1 MNEVLKNLWSQISTA
16 SGPVKVA
23 LGACGL
29 LMMLVTSVMVWRAQN
44 PHFVVLA
51 SDLDS
56 HSFNSA
62 VKALAEAGIRYETS
76 VGGAPYVIQVES
88 GRRHEAIA
96 AMHMSGEFLDDARG
110 ISSGLEGSSSVFLGQ
125 SERHQRTQK
134 RMWEE
139 VEMSLEKLNFVAKAK
154 VTVSGSPTSTLASL
168 REDERRAS
176 VIVTLRGVAKPTP
189 TETRALV
196 GLVRGGTGVADERMT
211 IVDQH
216 SNVLFDGLDNS
227 SADTLASKEEQFN
240 RERTEMAQRQ
250 LDRVF
255 GPGVAVV
262 GITSE
267 WLQVRE
273 ESVSEILNPAKK
285 PRSSRT
291 LTTSEPEWPRSIG
304 GPAGVA
310 ANSSDVNNAAASNTP
325 PGESTTSEEEQL
337 NSFGSTTTHTIK
349 QPHQLQRLS
358 VSLVLDESIAD
369 KEDDAVA
376 FLKGVVGFN
385 DKRGDQMFS
394 IVNQL
399 AGLERDAEGA
409 PVLPAPEKAPSPTN
423 PAVSMAMEFGLE
435 LIAGIAFLMV
445 LLKSLKSART
455 GTASAGSGGG
465 SGGASG
471 GAAGAAATAGGARRA
486 ASGAGAGGGAE
497 GAGSE
502 LFEEEIDL
510 DALARAHIEDLLREE
525 PEKVSALLSRWAL
538 SEDLLAEAATR

>member
-1 MNEVLKNLWSQISTA
+1 MNEVLKNLWSQIVSA

-23 LGACGL
+23 LGSCGL
-29 LMMLVTSVMVWRAQN
+29 LLALVTSVMVWRAQN

-56 HSFNSA
+56 HSFNGA

-76 VGGAPYVIQVES
+76 VGGPPYVIQVES

-96 AMHMSGEFLDDARG
+96 AMHISGEFLDNARG
-110 ISSGLEGSSSVFLGQ
+110 ISSGLAGSSAVFLGQ

-139 VEMSLEKLNFVAKAK
+139 VEMSLEKLNFVSKAK

-168 REDERRAS
+168 RKDARRAS
-176 VIVTLRGVAKPTP
+176 VIVTLRGVATPTA

-216 SNVLFDGLDNS
+216 SNVLFDGIDDS
-227 SADTLASKEEQFN
+227 GADSLAAKEEQFN

-250 LDRVF
+250 LDRIF

-262 GITSE
+262 GVTSE
-267 WLQVRE
+267 WLQVQE
-273 ESVSEILNPAKK
+273 ESVVETLNPAKK
-285 PRSSRT
+285 PLSSRT
-291 LTTSEPEWPRSIG
+291 RTTTEQEMPQSIG

-310 ANSSDVNNAAASNTP
+310 ANTVEGGSETTLGFGA
-325 PGESTTSEEEQL
+325 GESSSTEEQQL
-337 NSFGSTTTHTIK
+337 NSFGTTTIHSVK

-358 VSLVLDESIAD
+358 VSLVVDASI
-369 KEDDAVA
+369 EDRKKNAEDI
-376 FLKGVVGFN
+376 LKGFLGFN
-385 DKRGDQMFS
+385 ETRGDQLFS
-394 IVNQL
+394 IVNEI

-409 PVLPAPEKAPSPTN
+409 PVLPAPEKAPAPTN
-423 PAVSMAMEFGLE
+423 PALTMAMEFGLE
-435 LIAGIAFLMV
+435 LIAGLAFLIV
-445 LLKSLKSART
+445 LVKSLKSAR
-455 GTASAGSGGG
+455 SAGAT
-465 SGGASG
+465 GGANP
-471 GAAGAAATAGGARRA
+471 AGAPGPSSPTGGRA
-486 ASGAGAGGGAE
+486 AAADGLGAD
-497 GAGSE
+497 
-502 LFEEEIDL
+502 LFEEEVDL
-510 DALARAHIEDLLREE
+510 DALARARIEDLIREE

-538 SEDLLAEAATR
+538 SEDVLAETGSR